1 MSTRQAV
8 VGLCAALEVPVSDL
22 DDDSIDVIAIR
33 IIAELGDRPTAVGVG
48 KIVDQVRFAERPGG
62 GSEPSSVEPDPSPAP
77 VDIPLGQRAMDA
89 AVAGFDEVAQRRGTK
104 RGNVHPACRAAATE
118 GAQPCSTCAP
128 LLHPADCGCYWC
140 GYFEAHADGGR

>member
-89 AVAGFDEVAQRRGTK
+89 AVAGIDEVAQRRGVK
-104 RGNVHPACRAAATE
+104 RGAIHPACWSSWSDNGTA
-118 GAQPCSTCAP
+118 CS
-128 LLHPADCGCYWC
+128 DCTWHLCTDESCTHDVC
-140 GYFEAHADGGR
+140 GWERYFG